1 MKASRGIL
9 WLTCCGLLAGAE
21 LAAQPT
27 SEGAAPPPTTRP
39 ARSAPDSKE
48 QIERRLASVSL
59 LIEKSSAA
67 RQIESSGNPDSLA
80 LRDKARQLLVQADQ
94 AYRSGEL
101 ASASQLL
108 TQASKLVYDGA
119 RLAAPAQINDEKKRS
134 DFDARMVSVKA
145 LLAAQQRVGAGKT
158 MDAGQAE
165 IAKKI
170 EAEIQQANALAA
182 ANQLDQAMT
191 VLDQACAEATTALA
205 AMNSGQTKTRS
216 VHFAN
221 PQEEYRYELERG
233 DANLTLVNTLLKD
246 KRASDPAVQSSMQ
259 QHVELAA
266 RLRSE
271 AAGAAAKGD
280 YASAIKLQENSNV
293 ELVSAIR
300 SAGIAIPG

>member
-1 MKASRGIL
+1 MTSSRTVFC
-9 WLTCCGLLAGAE
+9 LTCWALLAGAA
-21 LAAQPT
+21 LAAQP
-27 SEGAAPPPTTRP
+27 SSGADAPTTTRP
-39 ARSAPDSKE
+39 ARSAPDNKE

-59 LIEKSSAA
+59 LIEKSSTA
-67 RQIESSGNPDSLA
+67 RQIESSANPDALA

-119 RLAAPAQINDEKKRS
+119 RLAAPAQVNDEKKRS
-134 DFDARMVSVKA
+134 DFEARMVSAKA
-145 LLAAQQRVGAGKT
+145 LLAAQQRVSADKAPDARQADIGKR
-158 MDAGQAE
+158 
-165 IAKKI
+165 I
-170 EAEIQQANALAA
+170 ENQIQQANALAA
-182 ANQLDQAMT
+182 ANQLDQANT
-191 VLDQACAEATTALA
+191 LLDQAGAEATTALA
-205 AMNSGQTKTRS
+205 GMTSGQTKTRS

-233 DANLTLVNTLLKD
+233 DANLALVSALLKD
-246 KRASDPAVQSSMQ
+246 KRASDPGVQSAMQ

-280 YASAIKLQENSNV
+280 YASAIKLQENSNT
-293 ELVSAIR
+293 ELVRAIR